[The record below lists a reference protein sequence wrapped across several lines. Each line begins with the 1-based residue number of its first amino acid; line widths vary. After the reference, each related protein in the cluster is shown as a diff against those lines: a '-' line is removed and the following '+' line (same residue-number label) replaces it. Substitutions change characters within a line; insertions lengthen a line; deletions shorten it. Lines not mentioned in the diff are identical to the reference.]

1 MTELARVHVLFT
13 GGTISMR
20 RDPVTGAALPALS
33 GREIVARV
41 PGLRREAR
49 LRLEDLA
56 RLPGPH
62 VTPAWMWRLR
72 ARVVRLLADPRVDG
86 VVVTHGTDTLE
97 ETAYLLDLTVA
108 SPKPVVLV
116 GAMRTF
122 SDPGWDG
129 PANLTAAVRTAAHP
143 GSTGRGTLVVLGEQI
158 HAAARVR
165 KRHTQRLD
173 AFHSALGPVGVLDR
187 GRPLFHEPP
196 SRGRVL
202 QPRRLVTA
210 VDLHVLAAG
219 SDDRLVRASLD
230 GGARGLVL
238 EGTGAGNVPPGVLPG
253 IRAALRA
260 RVSVVVV
267 SRCAEG
273 RVAPLY
279 GFDGGGQRLEEMGA
293 ILAGDLGGPKARIR
307 LMVALGVTSDP
318 GEVKRLFDDA
328 RQSSR

>member
-1 MTELARVHVLFT
+1 MSDRAVVHVLFT

-72 ARVVRLLADPRVDG
+72 RRVEEVLADPRVDG
-86 VVVTHGTDTLE
+86 VVITHGTDTLE

-108 SPKPVVLV
+108 GPKPVVLT

-143 GSTGRGTLVVLGEQI
+143 GASGRGALVVFGEEI

-165 KRHTQRLD
+165 KAHTQRLD
-173 AFHSALGPVGVLDR
+173 AFRSALGPLGVLDR
-187 GRPLFHEPP
+187 GRPRFDAPVA
-196 SRGRVL
+196 RGPVL
-202 QPRRLVTA
+202 RPHRLVTA

-219 SDDRLVRASLD
+219 SDDRLLRASLASGAKGSCSRARAPATSPRPSCPASAPPCAPASPWSWCRAAPRD
-230 GGARGLVL
+230 ASPRSTGSRAAASASRRWVSSSRATSGARR
-238 EGTGAGNVPPGVLPG
+238 
-253 IRAALRA
+253 RA
-260 RVSVVVV
+260 S
-267 SRCAEG
+267 G
-273 RVAPLY
+273 
-279 GFDGGGQRLEEMGA
+279 
-293 ILAGDLGGPKARIR
+293 
-307 LMVALGVTSDP
+307 
-318 GEVKRLFDDA
+318 
-328 RQSSR
+328 

>member
-1 MTELARVHVLFT
+1 MSDRPVVHILFT

-62 VTPAWMWRLR
+62 VSPAWMWRLR
-72 ARVVRLLADPRVDG
+72 GRVERVLADPAVHG
-86 VVVTHGTDTLE
+86 VVITHGTDTLE
-97 ETAYLLDLTVA
+97 ETAFLLDLTVA
-108 SPKPVVLV
+108 SPKPVVLC

-129 PANLTAAVRTAAHP
+129 PANLTAAVRTAAH
-143 GSTGRGTLVVLGEQI
+143 TDAARRGTLVVVGEEI
-158 HAAARVR
+158 HAASRVR
-165 KRHTQRLD
+165 KWHTQRLD
-173 AFHSALGPVGVLDR
+173 AFRSELGPVGVLDR
-187 GRPLFHEPP
+187 GRVRFHAPAF
-196 SRGRVL
+196 RGPVL

-219 SDDRLVRASLD
+219 SDDRLIRASLAH
-230 GGARGLVL
+230 GARGLVL
-238 EGTGAGNVPPGVLPG
+238 EGTGAGNVPPAALPG

-260 RVSVVVV
+260 RVPVVVV
-267 SRCAEG
+267 SRCGGG

-279 GFDGGGQRLEEMGA
+279 GFEGGGQRLAEMGA
-293 ILAGDLGGPKARIR
+293 ILGGDLGGPKARIK
-307 LMVALGVTSDP
+307 LMVALGTTHDP
-318 GEVKRLFDDA
+318 AALRRIFEG
-328 RQSSR
+328 

>member
-1 MTELARVHVLFT
+1 MSGRAVVHVLFT

-41 PGLRREAR
+41 PGLGREAR

-62 VTPAWMWRLR
+62 VTPGWMWRLGR
-72 ARVVRLLADPRVDG
+72 RVDRVLADPAVDG

-97 ETAYLLDLTVA
+97 ETACLLDLTVA
-108 SPKPVVLV
+108 SAKPVVLC

-143 GSTGRGTLVVLGEQI
+143 DAGGRGTLVVVGEEI
-158 HAAARVR
+158 HAASRVR

-173 AFHSALGPVGVLDR
+173 AFRSALGPVGVLDR
-187 GRPLFHEPP
+187 GRVRFHDPAVRAP
-196 SRGRVL
+196 VL
-202 QPRRLVTA
+202 RPRRLVTA
-210 VDLHVLAAG
+210 VDLHLLAAG
-219 SDDRLVRASLD
+219 SDAAPLHASLAR
-230 GGARGLVL
+230 GARGLVL
-238 EGTGAGNVPPGVLPG
+238 EGTGAGNVPPAVVPG

-260 RVSVVVV
+260 GVPVVVV
-267 SRCAEG
+267 SRCPEG

-279 GFDGGGQRLEEMGA
+279 GFEGGGARLAAMGA
-293 ILAGDLGGPKARIR
+293 ILGGDLGGPKARIR
-307 LMVALGVTSDP
+307 LMVALGTDLDPSDT
-318 GEVKRLFDDA
+318 ETLRRIFEA
-328 RQSSR
+328 

>member
-1 MTELARVHVLFT
+1 MSDRAVVHVLFT

-72 ARVVRLLADPRVDG
+72 RRVEEVLADPRVDG
-86 VVVTHGTDTLE
+86 VVITHGTDTLE

-108 SPKPVVLV
+108 GPKPVVLT
-116 GAMRTF
+116 GAMRTY

-143 GSTGRGTLVVLGEQI
+143 GASGRGTLVVVGDEI

-165 KRHTQRLD
+165 KAHTQRLD
-173 AFHSALGPVGVLDR
+173 AFRSALGPVGVLDR
-187 GRPLFHEPP
+187 GRPRFQAPAA
-196 SRGRVL
+196 RGPVL
-202 QPRRLVTA
+202 RPHRLVTA
-210 VDLHVLAAG
+210 VDLHVLASG
-219 SDDRLVRASLD
+219 SDDRLLRASLAS
-230 GGARGLVL
+230 GARGLVL
-238 EGTGAGNVPPGVLPG
+238 EGTGAGNVPPAVLPG
-253 IRAALRA
+253 IRAALRS
-260 RVSVVVV
+260 RVPVVVV

-279 GFDGGGQRLEEMGA
+279 GFEGGGQRLAEMGA
-293 ILAGDLGGPKARIR
+293 VLAGDLGGPKARIR
-307 LMVALGVTSDP
+307 LMVALGLGSDP
-318 GEVKRLFDDA
+318 AAIRALFD
-328 RQSSR
+328 QSSL

>member
-1 MTELARVHVLFT
+1 VSGRAVVHVLFT

-62 VTPAWMWRLR
+62 VTPAWMWRLKR
-72 ARVVRLLADPRVDG
+72 RVDRVVDDPSVDG
-86 VVVTHGTDTLE
+86 LVITHGTDTLE

-108 SPKPVVLV
+108 SPKPVVLC

-143 GSTGRGTLVVLGEQI
+143 DAGGRGALVVVGEEI
-158 HAAARVR
+158 HAASRVR
-165 KRHTQRLD
+165 KWHTQRLD
-173 AFHSALGPVGVLDR
+173 AFRSGLGPVGALDR
-187 GRPLFHEPP
+187 GRVRFHAPP
-196 SRGRVL
+196 TRGPVL
-202 QPRRLVTA
+202 RPRRLVTA

-219 SDDRLVRASLD
+219 SDAALLRASLAR
-230 GGARGLVL
+230 GARGLVL
-238 EGTGAGNVPPGVLPG
+238 EGTGAGNVPPAVLPG

-260 RVSVVVV
+260 GVPVLLA

-273 RVAPLY
+273 RVAALY
-279 GFDGGGQRLEEMGA
+279 GFEGGGQRLAAMGV
-293 ILAGDLGGPKARIR
+293 ILGGDLGGPKARIK
-307 LMVALGVTSDP
+307 LMVALGLTSDP
-318 GEVKRLFDDA
+318 GALRRLLEG
-328 RQSSR
+328 

>member
-1 MTELARVHVLFT
+1 VTRRAVVHVLFT

-20 RDPVTGAALPALS
+20 RDPVTGEALPALS

-72 ARVVRLLADPRVDG
+72 QRVERVLADPSVNG

-97 ETAYLLDLTVA
+97 ETAFLLDLTVA
-108 SPKPVVLV
+108 SAKPVVLC

-143 GSTGRGTLVVLGEQI
+143 DAGGRGTLVVVGEEI
-158 HAAARVR
+158 HPASRVR

-173 AFHSALGPVGVLDR
+173 AFWSALGPVGTLDR
-187 GRPLFHEPP
+187 GRVRFHAPAV
-196 SRGRVL
+196 RGGVL
-202 QPRRLVTA
+202 RPRRLVTA
-210 VDLHVLAAG
+210 VDLHLLAAG
-219 SDDRLVRASLD
+219 SDAALLHASLAR
-230 GGARGLVL
+230 GARGLVL
-238 EGTGAGNVPPGVLPG
+238 EGTGAGNVPPAVVPG
-253 IRAALRA
+253 IRAALRS
-260 RVSVVVV
+260 RVPVVVV
-267 SRCAEG
+267 SRCPEG
-273 RVAPLY
+273 PVAPLY
-279 GFDGGGQRLEEMGA
+279 GFAGGGARLAEIGV
-293 ILAGDLGGPKARIR
+293 ILGGDLGGPKARIK
-307 LMVALGVTSDP
+307 LMVALGATSDP
-318 GEVKRLFDDA
+318 AVLRRIFEG
-328 RQSSR
+328 

>member
-1 MTELARVHVLFT
+1 MGQAAVHVLFT

-41 PGLRREAR
+41 PGLRRLAR

-62 VTPAWMWRLR
+62 ATPAWMWRLR
-72 ARVVRLLADPRVDG
+72 ARVEGVLAGPAVDG

-108 SPKPVVLV
+108 SAKPVVLC

-143 GSTGRGTLVVLGEQI
+143 EARGRGVLVVVGEEI

-165 KRHTQRLD
+165 KMHTQRLD
-173 AFHSALGPVGVLDR
+173 AFRSSLGPLGVLDR
-187 GRPLFHEPP
+187 GRVLFHGPAFRAP
-196 SRGRVL
+196 VL
-202 QPRRLVTA
+202 RPRRLA
-210 VDLHVLAAG
+210 APVDLHVLGAG
-219 SDDRLVRASLD
+219 ADDALLRASLAR
-230 GGARGLVL
+230 GARGLVL
-238 EGTGAGNVPPGVLPG
+238 EGTGAGNVPPAVLPG

-260 RVSVVVV
+260 RVPVVVV

-273 RVAPLY
+273 RVGPLY
-279 GFDGGGQRLEEMGA
+279 GFEGGGQRLAEMGV
-293 ILAGDLGGPKARIR
+293 ILGGDLGGPKARIL
-307 LMVALGVTSDP
+307 LMVALGATSDA
-318 GEVKRLFDDA
+318 ETLRSLFE
-328 RQSSR
+328 R

>member
-1 MTELARVHVLFT
+1 MKDRATVHVLFT

-33 GREIVARV
+33 GRQIVARV

-62 VTPAWMWRLR
+62 VTPTWMWRLR
-72 ARVVRLLADPRVDG
+72 GRVEAALANPAVDG
-86 VVVTHGTDTLE
+86 VVITHGTDTLE

-108 SPKPVVLV
+108 SPKPVVLC

-129 PANLTAAVRTAAHP
+129 PPNLTAAVRTAAHP
-143 GSTGRGTLVVLGEQI
+143 DAAGRGALVVVGEAV
-158 HAAARVR
+158 HAASRVR

-173 AFHSALGPVGVLDR
+173 AFHSELGPVGVLDR
-187 GRPLFHEPP
+187 GRVRFHDPP
-196 SRGRVL
+196 SRGPVL
-202 QPRRLVTA
+202 RPRRLVTA

-219 SDDRLVRASLD
+219 SDAALLRASLAR
-230 GGARGLVL
+230 GARGLVL
-238 EGTGAGNVPPGVLPG
+238 EGTGAGNVPPAVLPG

-260 RVSVVVV
+260 RVPVVVV

-273 RVAPLY
+273 RVGPLY
-279 GFDGGGQRLEEMGA
+279 GFEGGGQRLAEMGV
-293 ILAGDLGGPKARIR
+293 ILAGDLGGPKARIH

-318 GEVKRLFDDA
+318 ERLRVLFGA
-328 RQSSR
+328 

>member
-1 MTELARVHVLFT
+1 FT

-20 RDPVTGAALPALS
+20 RDPVTGAARPALS

-49 LRLEDLA
+49 LGLEDLA

-72 ARVVRLLADPRVDG
+72 ARALEVLDDPDVDG
-86 VVVTHGTDTLE
+86 LVITHGTDTVE

-108 SPKPVVLV
+108 SPKPVVLC

-129 PANLTAAVRTAAHP
+129 PANLTSAVRTAAHP
-143 GSTGRGTLVVLGEQI
+143 EAGGRGALVVVGEEI

-165 KRHTQRLD
+165 KAHTQRLD
-173 AFHSALGPVGVLDR
+173 AFRSSLGPVGVLDR
-187 GRPLFHEPP
+187 SRVRFLTPP
-196 SRGRVL
+196 SRGLVL
-202 QPRRLVTA
+202 CPRRLVTA
-210 VDLHVLAAG
+210 VDLHLLAAG
-219 SDDRLVRASLD
+219 SDAGLLHASLAR
-230 GGARGLVL
+230 GARGLVL
-238 EGTGAGNVPPGVLPG
+238 EGTGAGNVPPAVLPG

-260 RVSVVVV
+260 RVPVVVV

-273 RVAPLY
+273 AVAPLY
-279 GFDGGGQRLEEMGA
+279 GFEGGGQRLAEMGA
-293 ILAGDLGGPKARIR
+293 IPGGDLGGPKARIR
-307 LMVALGVTSDP
+307 LMVALGTTSDP
-318 GEVKRLFDDA
+318 AAIRALFVH
-328 RQSSR
+328 

>member
-1 MTELARVHVLFT
+1 MGQAAVHVLFT

-41 PGLRREAR
+41 PGLRRLAR

-62 VTPAWMWRLR
+62 ATPAWMWLLR
-72 ARVVRLLADPRVDG
+72 ARVEGVLAGPAVDG

-108 SPKPVVLV
+108 SAKPVVLC

-143 GSTGRGTLVVLGEQI
+143 EARGRGVLVVVGEEI

-165 KRHTQRLD
+165 KMHTQRLD
-173 AFHSALGPVGVLDR
+173 AFRSSLGPLGVLDR
-187 GRPLFHEPP
+187 GRVLFHGPAFRAP
-196 SRGRVL
+196 VL
-202 QPRRLVTA
+202 RPRRLA
-210 VDLHVLAAG
+210 APVDLHVLGAG
-219 SDDRLVRASLD
+219 ADDALLRASLAR
-230 GGARGLVL
+230 GARGLVL
-238 EGTGAGNVPPGVLPG
+238 EGTGAGNVPPAVLPG

-260 RVSVVVV
+260 RVPVVVV

-273 RVAPLY
+273 RVGPLY
-279 GFDGGGQRLEEMGA
+279 GFEGGGQRLAEMGV
-293 ILAGDLGGPKARIR
+293 ILGGDLGGPKARIL
-307 LMVALGVTSDP
+307 LMVALGVTSDA
-318 GEVKRLFDDA
+318 ETLRSLFE
-328 RQSSR
+328 R

>member
-1 MTELARVHVLFT
+1 MRGRAVVHALFT

-20 RDPVTGAALPALS
+20 RDPATGAALSALS

-41 PGLRREAR
+41 PGLRWEAR

-62 VTPAWMWRLR
+62 VTPAWMWRLKR
-72 ARVVRLLADPRVDG
+72 RVEAVLADPAVHG

-108 SPKPVVLV
+108 SRKPVVLC

-143 GSTGRGTLVVLGEQI
+143 DAAGRGTLVVVGEEI
-158 HAAARVR
+158 HAASRVR

-173 AFHSALGPVGVLDR
+173 AFRSALGPVGVLDR
-187 GRPLFHEPP
+187 GRVRFHDPAI
-196 SRGRVL
+196 RGPVL
-202 QPRRLVTA
+202 KARRLVTA
-210 VDLHVLAAG
+210 VDLHLLAAG
-219 SDDRLVRASLD
+219 SDAGPLRDSLRR
-230 GGARGLVL
+230 GARGLVL
-238 EGTGAGNVPPGVLPG
+238 EGTGAGNVPPGVVPG

-260 RVSVVVV
+260 GVPVVVV
-267 SRCAEG
+267 SRCPEG

-279 GFDGGGQRLEEMGA
+279 GFEGGGARLAAMGA
-293 ILAGDLGGPKARIR
+293 ILGGDLGGPKARIK
-307 LMVALGVTSDP
+307 LMVALGMTSDP
-318 GEVKRLFDDA
+318 ARLRALFA
-328 RQSSR
+328 S

>member
-1 MTELARVHVLFT
+1 VTGRATVHVLFT

-20 RDPVTGAALPALS
+20 RDPATGAALPALS

-62 VTPAWMWRLR
+62 VTPSWMWRLR
-72 ARVVRLLADPRVDG
+72 GRVQALLADPAVDG

-108 SPKPVVLV
+108 GPKPVVLT

-129 PANLTAAVRTAAHP
+129 PANLTAAVRTAACP
-143 GSTGRGTLVVLGEQI
+143 GARGRGALVVVGEEI
-158 HAAARVR
+158 HAASGVR
-165 KRHTQRLD
+165 KWHTQRLD
-173 AFHSALGPVGVLDR
+173 AFRSSLGPAGALDR
-187 GRPLFHEPP
+187 GRPRFQTPAT
-196 SRGRVL
+196 RGTVL
-202 QPRRLVTA
+202 APRRLVTA

-219 SDDRLVRASLD
+219 SDDRLLRASLA

-253 IRAALRA
+253 IRKALRA
-260 RVSVVVV
+260 RVPVVVV
-267 SRCAEG
+267 SRCAAG

-279 GFDGGGQRLEEMGA
+279 GFEGGGQRLAEMGA
-293 ILAGDLGGPKARIR
+293 ILAGDLGGPKARVR
-307 LMVALGVTSDP
+307 LMVALGLTRDP
-318 GEVKRLFDDA
+318 ATLRALFD
-328 RQSSR
+328 QSSL

>member
-1 MTELARVHVLFT
+1 VRGRAVVHVLFT

-49 LRLEDLA
+49 LRLEDVA

-62 VTPAWMWRLR
+62 VTPAWMWRLKR
-72 ARVVRLLADPRVDG
+72 RVERILADPAVDG

-97 ETAYLLDLTVA
+97 ETAYLLDLTVV
-108 SPKPVVLV
+108 SPKPVVLC

-129 PANLTAAVRTAAHP
+129 PSNLTAAVRTAAHP
-143 GSTGRGTLVVLGEQI
+143 DAAGRGTLVVVGEEI
-158 HAAARVR
+158 HAASRVR

-173 AFHSALGPVGVLDR
+173 AFRSALGAVGVLDR
-187 GRPLFHEPP
+187 GRVRFDGPPVRGPLL
-196 SRGRVL
+196 R
-202 QPRRLVTA
+202 PRRLVTA

-219 SDDRLVRASLD
+219 SDAASLRASLAR
-230 GGARGLVL
+230 GARGLVL
-238 EGTGAGNVPPGVLPG
+238 EGTGAGNVPPGVVPG

-260 RVSVVVV
+260 RVPVVVV

-279 GFDGGGQRLEEMGA
+279 GFEGGGAQLAAIGA
-293 ILAGDLGGPKARIR
+293 VLGGDLGGPKARIK
-307 LMVALGVTSDP
+307 LMAALGTNLDPSD
-318 GEVKRLFDDA
+318 VQALRRIFD
-328 RQSSR
+328 S

>member
-1 MTELARVHVLFT
+1 MKGRAAVHVLFT

-62 VTPAWMWRLR
+62 VTPAWMWRLKR
-72 ARVVRLLADPRVDG
+72 RVERVLADPAVDG

-97 ETAYLLDLTVA
+97 ETACLLDLTVA
-108 SPKPVVLV
+108 SAKPVVLC

-129 PANLTAAVRTAAHP
+129 PANLTAAVRTAVHADAA
-143 GSTGRGTLVVLGEQI
+143 GRGALVVVGEEI
-158 HAAARVR
+158 HAASRVR

-173 AFHSALGPVGVLDR
+173 AFRSALGPVGVLDR
-187 GRPLFHEPP
+187 GRVRFHEPAV
-196 SRGRVL
+196 RGPLLR
-202 QPRRLVTA
+202 PRRLVTA
-210 VDLHVLAAG
+210 VDLHLLAAG
-219 SDDRLVRASLD
+219 SDAAPLLDSLSR
-230 GGARGLVL
+230 GARGLVI
-238 EGTGAGNVPPGVLPG
+238 EGTGAGNVPPGVVPG

-260 RVSVVVV
+260 GVPVVLV
-267 SRCAEG
+267 SRCPEG

-279 GFDGGGQRLEEMGA
+279 GFEGGGARLAAMGV
-293 ILAGDLGGPKARIR
+293 ILGGDLGGPKARIK
-307 LMVALGVTSDP
+307 LMVALGTDLDPSDH
-318 GEVKRLFDDA
+318 ESLRRIFET
-328 RQSSR
+328 

>member
-1 MTELARVHVLFT
+1 MKERAKVHVLFT

-33 GREIVARV
+33 GRQIVARV
-41 PGLRREAR
+41 PGLRREAL

-72 ARVVRLLADPRVDG
+72 ARVEEVLDDPATAG

-97 ETAYLLDLTVA
+97 ETAFLLDLTVA
-108 SPKPVVLV
+108 SPKPVVLC

-129 PANLTAAVRTAAHP
+129 PANLTSAVRAAAHP
-143 GSTGRGTLVVLGEQI
+143 AAAGRGALVVVGEEI
-158 HAAARVR
+158 HAARRVR
-165 KRHTQRLD
+165 KVHTQRLD
-173 AFHSALGPVGVLDR
+173 AFRSELGPAGALDR
-187 GRPLFHEPP
+187 GRVRFHDAP
-196 SRGRVL
+196 SRGPILR
-202 QPRRLVTA
+202 PRRLVTA

-219 SDDRLVRASLD
+219 SDDALLRASLD
-230 GGARGLVL
+230 RGARGLVL
-238 EGTGAGNVPPGVLPG
+238 EGTGAGNVPPGALPG

-260 RVSVVVV
+260 RVPVVVA
-267 SRCAEG
+267 SRCAGG

-279 GFDGGGQRLEEMGA
+279 GFEGGGQRLAEMGA
-293 ILAGDLGGPKARIR
+293 ILAGDLGGPKARIK
-307 LMVALGVTSDP
+307 LMVALGLTSDP
-318 GEVKRLFDDA
+318 EGVSALFA
-328 RQSSR
+328 G